1 MRISADEERRVE
13 TFGDALKRLRV
24 AARLS
29 QSDLAKAAAWSQSQV
44 SRAETNR
51 FTPDEATVARLDLLL
66 QAQGSLIKAAMM
78 GSAGTNGK
86 APDVNAPWAIS
97 DIMRQIHRTDIGH
110 ETIEQLHAI
119 TEELCCQYAWRN
131 ATDLRKDAQMQLE
144 YVGQLL
150 NGPSTLR
157 EHRELMVI
165 AGWLTLLIGCVD
177 YDLGLPRHAESARTA
192 AYQLGRES
200 GHGEIV
206 AWSFEMSA
214 WFALTQGRLRS
225 VAEYTEAGTK
235 AAPNSSVAVQLAAQT
250 AKAQARMGNRA
261 EVQKILDEGYR
272 TLGQHEHPLRPE
284 NHFVIDP
291 TKWDFYAMDC
301 YRLVGDNERAAEHAQ
316 AVLKL
321 SRKADGSE
329 RSPMRASE
337 ARLTMAVTSVR
348 SGDIDAATNW
358 ARQAFNAD
366 RKSVTHLE
374 MLAEEISELLHSFMP
389 GDSAARPLQEE
400 IAAFRHSLPIR

>member
-1 MRISADEERRVE
+1 ME
-13 TFGDALKRLRV
+13 TFGEALKRLRM
-24 AARLS
+24 AAHLS

-44 SRAETNR
+44 SRAEGNR

-66 QAQGSLIKAAMM
+66 QAQGSLIKAHTM
-78 GSAGTNGK
+78 SAANTNGK
-86 APDVNAPWAIS
+86 AADVNTPWAIS
-97 DIMRQIHRTDIGH
+97 DIVRQIHRTDIGS
-110 ETIEQLHAI
+110 ETIDQLHVI
-119 TEELCCQYAWRN
+119 TEELCCEYAWRN
-131 ATDLRKDAQMQLE
+131 ATDLRRDAQLQLE

-235 AAPNSSVAVQLAAQT
+235 AAPNASVAVQLAAQT
-250 AKAQARMGNRA
+250 AKAQARMGNRL
-261 EVQKILDEGYR
+261 EVQKILDDGYR
-272 TLGQHEHPLRPE
+272 RLGQHEHPLRPE

-301 YRLVGDNERAAEHAQ
+301 YRLVGDNERATEHAL

-321 SRKADGSE
+321 SHKADGSE

-337 ARLTMAVTSVR
+337 ARLTIAVTSLQA
-348 SGDIDAATNW
+348 GDIESAADW
-358 ARQAFNAD
+358 AHQAFNAD
-366 RKSVTHLE
+366 RKSITHLE
-374 MLAEEISELLHSFMP
+374 MLADELSEHLDKMMP
-389 GDSAARPLQEE
+389 KDTAARPLREE
-400 IAAFRHSLPIR
+400 IASFRASTPPR